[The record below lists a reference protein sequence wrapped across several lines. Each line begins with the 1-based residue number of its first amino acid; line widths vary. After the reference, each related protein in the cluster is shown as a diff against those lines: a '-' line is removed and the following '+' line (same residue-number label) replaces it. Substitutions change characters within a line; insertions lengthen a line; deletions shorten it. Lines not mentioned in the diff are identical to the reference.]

1 MAMMDSYFPH
11 EATTSSDLRMIKL
24 IDTLGAQGY
33 GAYWFIMEH
42 LRLQHDYMSSIEIL
56 GYLARQIKCRRELI
70 NRLITEF
77 GLFVIEGSCFF
88 SADLIARMEPLEEK
102 RKSMIERAKAAAK
115 AKWEKYNEEKQPEET
130 EEDEDAHADAQ
141 AETTEMHTHMPSKVE
156 QSTAEQ
162 SKHYISPSLP
172 PQGEDIT
179 PFWKKFTPPPYA
191 LNKKTHNFSG
201 LVFQLNQLQIDDP
214 KLIKT
219 ILSLADYGK
228 LGGPFWWILHKRS
241 VSEWRT
247 IKNPGVSIVR
257 SLKKYVAS

>member
-42 LRLQHDYMSSIEIL
+42 LRLQHDYISSVEIL
-56 GYLARQIKCRRELI
+56 GYLARQIKCKKELI
-70 NRLITEF
+70 RRLISEF
-77 GLFVIEGSCFF
+77 GLFVIEGNCFF
-88 SADLIARMEPLEEK
+88 STDLIARMEPLEEK
-102 RKSMIERAKAAAK
+102 RKSMIERAKAAAA
-115 AKWEKYNEEKQPEET
+115 AKWQKYHEEQQDQT
-130 EEDEDAHADAQ
+130 EVAPDAQADAQ
-141 AETTEMHTHMPSKVE
+141 AETTDMHKHVPSRAE
-156 QSTAEQ
+156 QNKAEQ

-172 PQGEDIT
+172 PQGDVFT

-191 LNKKTHNFSG
+191 LNTKTHNFAG

-214 KLIKT
+214 NQIKT

-228 LGGPFWWILHKRS
+228 LGTPFWRILHKKS
-241 VSEWRT
+241 VSEWRA

-257 SLKKYVAS
+257 SLKKYAVS